1 MPDVAKVLASTA
13 NYMICDDHEFTDDLG
28 EAGEDWKGPQRQQ
41 QHEHWAPF
49 FSCLKTPIVLNI
61 PTIAWIVVSA
71 MLTCTPI
78 ILFGLNEGHPARAFH
93 ELSKAQRS

>member
-49 FSCLKTPIVLNI
+49 FSSSEYTHDSVDC
-61 PTIAWIVVSA
+61 
-71 MLTCTPI
+71 C
-78 ILFGLNEGHPARAFH
+78 FGDVDVH
-93 ELSKAQRS
+93 S